1 MKFAT
6 FILIIAATA
15 NAQATD
21 WGSLGKWAPSLKSES
36 IYLDPD
42 TGLRAEVYK
51 LPTGASR
58 FHRLFVKN
66 TPIKVIVDAKRNSK
80 AGDLCKLSIFLGK
93 RFKAKLVIPG
103 DGISAAALAKFST
116 FENSVVVGEPK
127 INLTKNYGYW
137 ISNDTEYRESK
148 GSLENEISLIGA
160 KVRESDG
167 REIQID
173 LSDKNALAC
182 DLMEQ
187 TVQFSVVRDIT
198 YEKALP
204 DKTMW
209 IKQSAYT
216 SIYQQFWKFQPNVV
230 SNKNTPKQN
239 EIAEAFALGVAARSV
254 VATSEMLNSAE
265 RIQTFLNSVKADYV
279 TLNATQKAT
288 AKDSELYN
296 NWGMNIDYVKPEN
309 PKYTLNCVIG
319 ETLDVNI
326 GD

>member
-1 MKFAT
+1 MKIVT
-6 FILIIAATA
+6 FILLFTAAA

-36 IYLDPD
+36 VYLDPD

-58 FHRLFVKN
+58 FHRLYVRN
-66 TPIKVIVDAKRNSK
+66 IPIKVVVDAKRNSK
-80 AGDLCKLSIFLGK
+80 AGDLCKMSIFLGK
-93 RFKAKLVIPG
+93 RFKAKLIIPG
-103 DGISAAALAKFST
+103 DGISPAALAKFST

-137 ISNDTEYRESK
+137 ISNDTEYRENK
-148 GSLENEISLIGA
+148 GSLESEISMISE
-160 KVRESDG
+160 KIRESQG
-167 REIQID
+167 QEIQID
-173 LSDKNALAC
+173 LSDKNAFAC

-187 TVQFSVVRDIT
+187 TVQFSMVRDIS

-204 DKTMW
+204 DRTMW

-216 SIYQQFWKFQPNVV
+216 SIYQQFWKNHPNVV

-254 VATSEMLNSAE
+254 VATSEMLSSSE
-265 RIQTFLNSVKADYV
+265 RIQTFLNSVKADYAA
-279 TLNATQKAT
+279 LNTVQKAM
-288 AKDSELYN
+288 AKESELIN
-296 NWGMNIDYVKPEN
+296 NWGMNIDYVKPED
-309 PKYTLNCVIG
+309 PKYTLNYVIG
-319 ETLDVNI
+319 EMLDVSI